1 MIDSLFSRRVFF
13 PSALQVDLYLPAP
26 TSLQPREVI
35 RAYYPER
42 KGDGKKK
49 RCLPPFLFG
58 EKACTNC
65 HRTFPRVPH
74 FKGRRTNEFQKDT
87 YLKQC
92 DICRGSVK
100 KSRNNPDTKLGEL
113 KAAYTAA
120 RMAQIG
126 RPCAGCAQPLDVS
139 FHFDHITPAT
149 KSFACSAWMCTRG
162 ITLPR
167 LEAELAKC
175 QALCVPCHT
184 KKTAAEV
191 AAGVY

>member
-1 MIDSLFSRRVFF
+1 MFFASCFFSPLV
-13 PSALQVDLYLPAP
+13 PPVPQVDLYLPAP
-26 TSLQPREVI
+26 ISLREVI

-42 KGDGKKK
+42 KGGDKKK

-65 HRTFPRVPH
+65 HHVFPYFPH
-74 FKGRRTNEFQKDT
+74 FVGRRTKKCQKDT
-87 YLKQC
+87 YVNTC
-92 DICRGSVK
+92 GTCRANCR
-100 KSRNNPDTKLGEL
+100 KSHSNPDTKSGEL

-126 RPCAGCAQPLDVS
+126 RPCAGCAQPLDAS
-139 FHFDHITPAT
+139 FHFDHIIPAT
-149 KSFACSAWMCTRG
+149 KSFACSHWMRTSG
-162 ITLPR
+162 MTLPR

-175 QALCVPCHT
+175 QPLCAPCHT

-191 AAGVY
+191 AARVY